1 MKSTYKEKVVKP
13 PSTAQLTKIAAELGY
28 DLGGADIQEFKD
40 VIDDSLLATYQR
52 FNEIPDPKLPVKYP
66 RTPGYRPTGPKDN
79 PYNAWYCRCDIPG
92 APNGNLHGKTIA
104 IKDCI
109 CVAGVPMMMGSQIL
123 EGYIPDVDATVVTRI
138 LDAGGHITGKAV
150 CENLCNSGGSFN
162 AATGPVVHP
171 LDETRMTGGSS
182 SGCAALVTGGHVDMA
197 VGADQGG
204 SVRNPAG
211 RCGIVGLKPT
221 LGLIPYTGV
230 VPMEFSLDHVGLMA
244 RTVHDVALLLEVTA
258 GSDDGLDY
266 RQPHGLRPETYV
278 NQSEPDVDECIKKAA
293 KRLATETRATL
304 QDVSVPMHLDAT
316 VIYDAFT
323 EGGLWPNRFFET
335 NGYQVTSLQKWFAQG
350 LKTRAN
356 DLSADYKVTAIKG
369 RYLQSNYN
377 DEFYFKARNLA
388 WKLREVFDEVLTKV
402 DVLIMPTNPKKA
414 RPLPPPNI
422 SLREYMTCCSENY
435 INTCTFN
442 MTGHPALS
450 INAGVSDGLPVG
462 MMIVGRKFDEA
473 TVLNVGYAYEKIR
486 KM

>member
-278 NQSEPDVDECIKKAA
+278 NQLTSEISHLRLGLLTEGFSRPQSEPDVDECIKKAA

-304 QDVSVPMHLDAT
+304 QDVSVPMHLD
-316 VIYDAFT
+316 
-323 EGGLWPNRFFET
+323 
-335 NGYQVTSLQKWFAQG
+335 GYQVTSLQKWFAQG